1 VGLYWSVQWGETAVG
16 GQGQHQSCD
25 TGYRQSV
32 AILAIRQAN
41 KGQHKLPNAR
51 KQMLIQLKN
60 L

>member
-1 VGLYWSVQWGETAVG
+1 VG
-16 GQGQHQSCD
+16 GQAKYQSCD

-32 AILAIRQAN
+32 AILAIRQAD
-41 KGQHKLPNAR
+41 KGQHKLPNAG